1 MTSYSTSLNLL
12 FFYLTWSTL
21 VLSHHPLRVE
31 VVGSLAVRILFYVL
45 PSAAMLAADIAFPG
59 LSSSLKVQGEDA
71 LPLKDMRRKTV
82 FRFAKVIGISL
93 FNVLL
98 GVLAQGAV
106 EWLLTIQLGKTAAL
120 KVTTTLPLPWGIV
133 KDLLKG
139 LVARDVLTWVIN
151 RHLLH
156 GDTSNAFVRDLTDI
170 HRTWYHKMVKV
181 PFPLSPTYDHP
192 LAYLL
197 KSFVPMYLPALY
209 WRMHALTFM
218 LFLAIISLEETFTH
232 SGYARLP
239 TNFVLGGIAHRNE
252 MHCFSRNG
260 NYGTWG
266 LMDWMMGTVIGDSD
280 AVDDI
285 TDEYN
290 EADVSGKVVR
300 RANKSVSQVKR
311 AAGGRNG
318 SAVFGSAQGRRRTR
332 KTRSDSGSD

>member
-21 VLSHHPLRVE
+21 VLSHDPLRVE
-31 VVGSLAVRILFYVL
+31 VVGSLAVRMLFYVL
-45 PSAAMLAADIAFPG
+45 PSAAMLAADITFPG

-71 LPLKDMRRKTV
+71 LPLKDMRRKSI
-82 FRFAKVIGISL
+82 FRFAKVIGFSL
-93 FNVLL
+93 LNVLL

-106 EWLLTIQLGKTAAL
+106 EWLLTIQLGRTAAL

-133 KDLLKG
+133 KDVLKG
-139 LVARDVLTWVIN
+139 LVARDALTWVIS
-151 RHLLH
+151 RYLLH
-156 GDTSNAFVRDLTDI
+156 GGPSNAIVRDLTSL
-170 HRTWYHKMVKV
+170 HRTWYHKAVKV
-181 PFPLSPTYDHP
+181 PFPLSPSYDHP
-192 LAYLL
+192 LTYMM
-197 KSFVPMYLPALY
+197 KSFLPMYLPAMF
-209 WRMHALTFM
+209 WRFHALTFM
-218 LFLAIISLEETFTH
+218 LYLAIISLEETFTH

-239 TNFVLGGIAHRNE
+239 TNFILGGIAHRNE

-266 LMDWMMGTVIGDSD
+266 LTDWVMGTVIGDSD

-285 TDEYN
+285 AEEYN

-311 AAGGRNG
+311 AAGGKNG
-318 SAVFGSAQGRRRTR
+318 SASPGGQGRRRTR
-332 KTRSDSGSD
+332 RTRNDSDSD